1 MNLKRTL
8 AIAVAALT
16 LGGASVALAGAPNP
30 TPSQDPYWNLK
41 DQAAAWREY
50 RLQKTRTTAPKN
62 LQPAPQAAP
71 ATKRPAKG

>member
-16 LGGASVALAGAPNP
+16 LGAAGVALAGAP
-30 TPSQDPYWNLK
+30 TPSQDPYWELK

-50 RLQKTRTTAPKN
+50 RLQKARTTAPTN
-62 LQPAPQAAP
+62 SHPAPQASP
-71 ATKRPAKG
+71 VTERPAKG